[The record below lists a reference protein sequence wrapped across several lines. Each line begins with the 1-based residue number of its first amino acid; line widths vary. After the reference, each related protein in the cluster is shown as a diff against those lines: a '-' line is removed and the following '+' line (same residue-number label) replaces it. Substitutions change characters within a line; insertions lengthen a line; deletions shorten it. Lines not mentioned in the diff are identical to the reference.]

1 MNCNNYNNNKGQCL
15 IFRLK
20 KHLSKPKVL
29 YEDADVCQLMQLGF
43 SKELAVN
50 ALEACNGDVNGACN
64 MLLEYWSVLRATL
77 QFYGSFVCLSV
88 CLSVRPSVR
97 PSVRLSVCLSVC
109 CIYNGNS

>member
-1 MNCNNYNNNKGQCL
+1 MNCNNYNNNKGQCF

-29 YEDADVCQLMQLGF
+29 YEDADVGQLMQLGF
-43 SKELAVN
+43 SRELAVN

-88 CLSVRPSVR
+88 R
-97 PSVRLSVCLSVC
+97 PSVRLSVCLSAAFIMEIARRIVEW
-109 CIYNGNS
+109 